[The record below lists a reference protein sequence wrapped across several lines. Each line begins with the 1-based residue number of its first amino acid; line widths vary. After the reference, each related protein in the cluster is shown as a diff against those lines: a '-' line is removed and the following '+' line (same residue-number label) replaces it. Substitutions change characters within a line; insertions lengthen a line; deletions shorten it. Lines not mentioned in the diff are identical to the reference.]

1 MKNSKKWFAAAA
13 VVALSSTLAFAA
25 PHEGGKRG
33 HGRQGGR
40 GGHEFGARFAEKLNL
55 SDAQKQ
61 QIKDA
66 QTAFRNENK
75 AFFEQARDT
84 RRQIREAKEAG
95 DQAKVEQLK
104 ATAKSQHER
113 MKQLRDEQRQRI
125 LALLT
130 PEQRTQWEALKAERE
145 AKRGQRGNRGPRGE
159 RF

>member
-1 MKNSKKWFAAAA
+1 MKNTKKWLTAAA

-40 GGHEFGARFAEKLNL
+40 GGHAFGERFAQKLNL

-66 QTAFRNENK
+66 QTSFRNENK

-84 RRQIREAKEAG
+84 RRQIREAREAG
-95 DQAKVEQLK
+95 DAARVEQLK
-104 ATAKSQHER
+104 ATAKSQHARIKE
-113 MKQLRDEQRQRI
+113 LRDEQKQRI

-130 PEQRTQWEALKAERE
+130 PEQRTQWEALKAERGG
-145 AKRGQRGNRGPRGE
+145 KRGR